1 MAKETTNTKV
11 AEVVAE
17 AKKEVKKEKKEK
29 VVFDR
34 KGFAE
39 KLQKA
44 FEKNTSVDVVADTD
58 TEKPRENP
66 AEYEFIHFYKKG
78 TKTKAFE
85 LFVKNKDCKFL
96 IGLTLKDFLG
106 ESDKY
111 TLTDVQKKEKIVYV
125 RVTCKHEDAIEVAKA
140 IQKAYD
146 TKVTTPVEVPVKE
159 TKAKKATV
167 KKAANK

>member
-1 MAKETTNTKV
+1 MAEKNTKV
-11 AEVVAE
+11 VE
-17 AKKEVKKEKKEK
+17 EKKVVK
-29 VVFDR
+29 VAFDR

-39 KLQKA
+39 SLKKA
-44 FEKNTSVDVVADTD
+44 FEKNPSVDLVVDTE

-66 AEYEFIHFYKKG
+66 AEYEFIHFYRKG

-96 IGLTLKDFLG
+96 VGLTLKDFLG
-106 ESDKY
+106 KNEKY
-111 TLTDVQKKEKIVYV
+111 TMTDVTKKDRIVYV

-146 TKVTTPVEVPVKE
+146 EHVTVPVVKTE
-159 TKAKKATV
+159 KPKTQTTKAKKATV